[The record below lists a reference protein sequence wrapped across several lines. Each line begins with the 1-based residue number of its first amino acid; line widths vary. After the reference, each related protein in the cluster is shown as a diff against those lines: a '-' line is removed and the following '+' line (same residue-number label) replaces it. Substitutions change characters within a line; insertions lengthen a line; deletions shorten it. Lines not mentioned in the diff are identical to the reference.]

1 MSRIGRIAGRVM
13 QQLHLIGKG
22 HIMNPFWYGRVARRK
37 RRYKATYDAA
47 IGYLRRYAPAVERI
61 VPESTDSRKE
71 PERAF
76 TIWLQGENQ
85 APELV
90 KACFR
95 SMRRNLTQ
103 ELVVLDE
110 TTLYDWITLPEHIVA
125 KWKEGKIPHAHFSDI
140 CRIELLYKHG
150 GLWFDA
156 TDYVTAPVPQYIMDQ
171 DLFLFMAG
179 NKIRGSYSFIQNC
192 FMRAR
197 KGNPVFG
204 VWREAINIYWKEE
217 NSKINY
223 FVHHLLLKLSVDVNA
238 TARLN
243 FDKMPRVEQDP
254 THALWGEHC
263 NDDYNE
269 TKFAELT
276 SGAFFQKT
284 NYKDSRLRNLKPGS
298 IAEYILK
305 S

>member
-1 MSRIGRIAGRVM
+1 M

-22 HIMNPFWYGRVARRK
+22 HIMNPFWDGRVARRK

-47 IGYLRRYAPAVERI
+47 MGYLRRYAPAVERI

-76 TIWLQGENQ
+76 TIWLQGENK

-179 NKIRGSYSFIQNC
+179 NKIRLVDIIRGFNRMVTKTQMGYSN
-192 FMRAR
+192 AASL
-197 KGNPVFG
+197 FG
-204 VWREAINIYWKEE
+204 VILEICLDI
-217 NSKINY
+217 
-223 FVHHLLLKLSVDVNA
+223 FVSMVADNLDGVFVCANGA
-238 TARLN
+238 VTA
-243 FDKMPRVEQDP
+243 KTP
-254 THALWGEHC
+254 
-263 NDDYNE
+263 
-269 TKFAELT
+269 ELAFG
-276 SGAFFQKT
+276 SAFCRGVRGGLFFQRHIGHVVDNADGKLCLGLIFCQLFI
-284 NYKDSRLRNLKPGS
+284 NRKDRSRWGILRT
-298 IAEYILK
+298 
-305 S
+305 

>member
-22 HIMNPFWYGRVARRK
+22 HIMNPFWDGRVARRK
-37 RRYKATYDAA
+37 RRYKVTYDAA
-47 IGYLRRYAPAVERI
+47 MGYLRRYAPAVERI

-76 TIWLQGENQ
+76 TIWLQGENK

-269 TKFAELT
+269 TTFAELT